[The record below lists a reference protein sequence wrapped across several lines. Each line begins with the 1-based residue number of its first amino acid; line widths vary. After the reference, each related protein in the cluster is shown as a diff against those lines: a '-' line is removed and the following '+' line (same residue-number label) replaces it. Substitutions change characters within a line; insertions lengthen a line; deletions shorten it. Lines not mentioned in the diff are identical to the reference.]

1 MALLSFKSMCGRYG
15 RRADKQRI
23 AEWMQTHN
31 TDVFD
36 DSYLAPSYNVAP
48 QSMQPVVRL
57 DSETGER
64 ELSIMRWGLIPFWS
78 KDSKIAYSTIN
89 AKAETITTSPAFREA
104 IKRRRCLVPADWF
117 YEWKKLDAKTKQPYA
132 IALNDGSL
140 FAFAGLWDTWKD
152 KATGQAINT
161 YTVITT
167 DPNQLMEPLHNRM
180 PVILQRRDYDRW
192 LAPGDPSQLPVD
204 LLRPFPAK
212 EMKAWPVSHRVGNVR
227 NNDPLFGRTRAL
239 IGASL
244 PSCDHHSGLLLLRVP
259 LIGSAVCLKAIRMVL
274 CHRKGVLSFQNRIA
288 NVSNPQH
295 RCQQAPGNNYGLP
308 GNENQH
314 ESTSGD

>member
-1 MALLSFKSMCGRYG
+1 MCGRYG

-48 QSMQPVVRL
+48 QSIQPVVRL

-64 ELSIMRWGLIPFWS
+64 ELSVMRWGLIPFWS

-117 YEWKKLDAKTKQPYA
+117 YEWKKMDAKTKQPYA

-140 FAFAGLWDTWKD
+140 FALAGLWDTWKD

-161 YTVITT
+161 YTLITT
-167 DPNQLMEPLHNRM
+167 DPNQLMEPLHNLM

-204 LLRPFPAK
+204 LLRPFPAE
-212 EMKAWPVSHRVGNVR
+212 EMKAWPVSPRVGNVR
-227 NNDPLFGRTRAL
+227 NNDP
-239 IGASL
+239 SL
-244 PSCDHHSGLLLLRVP
+244 VEPVP
-259 LIGSAVCLKAIRMVL
+259 
-274 CHRKGVLSFQNRIA
+274 
-288 NVSNPQH
+288 
-295 RCQQAPGNNYGLP
+295 
-308 GNENQH
+308 
-314 ESTSGD
+314 